1 MTETAVGPT
10 LRSVLRSSRGPVLVG
25 GTALALV
32 VVIALLAGTGTG
44 GRLDPRSYAP
54 AGTHALAQVLRDR
67 GADFAAVDAV
77 ETGGAVVVLPFPDAM
92 DREELAVLRAS
103 GTPVVALAPSQESL
117 DLLTGTVHEDGPRP
131 VVRRSPG
138 CSLPAATAAGRVR
151 LGGTA
156 FRDGESSC
164 YDGTLVRTGT
174 VTVVGS
180 SDFLTN
186 EHLGEDGNAALALN
200 LLAGNRVLWV
210 TPAAGTGKGRGLL
223 SLLPGWVRPALLQLG
238 VALVVLGLWRA
249 RRLGRVVAE
258 PLPVVVRAAET
269 VEGRG
274 RLYQVTRSRDRAAQ
288 ELRGASRDA
297 AARHLALG
305 TSPLPAAVVEASAAA
320 LARPPA
326 EVENLLYGPEPAD
339 DAALVRLADALSRF
353 DSEVSRT

>member
-1 MTETAVGPT
+1 MTDTATGPT
-10 LRSVLRSSRGPVLVG
+10 LRSVLRSSRGPVIVG

-32 VVIALLAGTGTG
+32 IVIALLAGTGTG

-67 GADFAAVDAV
+67 GTDFAAVDGV
-77 ETGGAVVVLPFPDAM
+77 ETGDAVVVLPFPDAM
-92 DREELAVLRAS
+92 SIPELTLLRGS
-103 GTPVVALAPSQESL
+103 GTPVVALAPSTDTL
-117 DLLTGTVHEDGPRP
+117 DALTGDVREDGPAP
-131 VVRRSPG
+131 VVTRSPG
-138 CSLPAATAAGRVR
+138 CSLSAATAAGRVR
-151 LGGTA
+151 LGGTTYSGA
-156 FRDGESSC
+156 STSC
-164 YDGTLVRTGT
+164 YDGTLVRSGN
-174 VTVVGS
+174 VTVLGS

-186 EHLGEDGNAALALN
+186 ERLADDGNAALALN
-200 LLAGNRVLWV
+200 LLSGSRVLWV
-210 TPAAGTGKGRGLL
+210 TPAAGTGDGRGLL

-238 VALVVLGLWRA
+238 VAMAVLGLWRA
-249 RRLGRVVAE
+249 RRLGRVVTE
-258 PLPVVVRAAET
+258 PLPVVVRAVET

-305 TSPLPAAVVEASAAA
+305 TSPERAAVIEASAAA
-320 LARPPA
+320 LARTPA

-339 DAALVRLADALSRF
+339 DDALVRLADALSRF